1 MFTLDHEYE
10 EGDDDESV
18 GMPMDKSGSAD
29 DELLNMLKDLRK
41 KVAKKKN
48 LPPFVIF
55 QDPSLEDMSI
65 QYPITLEELQ
75 NISGV
80 GAGKAKR
87 FGQEFIDLIKTY
99 VEDKDII
106 RPQDMVVKSVAN
118 KSLLKV
124 YIIQS
129 IDRKMDLN
137 DIAEAKNLEMNELL
151 NEIEAIVN
159 SGTKINIDYYIDNVV
174 DEDKQEEIF
183 EYFRNEAESESVE
196 EAISALGEED
206 YTEEEIRLMRIKF
219 MSEMGN

>member
-1 MFTLDHEYE
+1 
-10 EGDDDESV
+10 
-18 GMPMDKSGSAD
+18 
-29 DELLNMLKDLRK
+29 
-41 KVAKKKN
+41 
-48 LPPFVIF
+48 
-55 QDPSLEDMSI
+55 
-65 QYPITLEELQ
+65 
-75 NISGV
+75 
-80 GAGKAKR
+80 
-87 FGQEFIDLIKTY
+87 LIKTY